1 TGTLPPAARI
11 LTSFSRLRRILR
23 GCSSVGRAP
32 ALQAGGQGFKSPQ
45 LHCIYVHRG
54 TTPLDPRRDGVACR
68 GVWRLGLEVDP
79 NAVLSRWGGCA
90 TAFRVGGRPPSTP
103 AGRRCRLA
111 R

>member
-54 TTPLDPRRDGVACR
+54 TTPLVEGGA
-68 GVWRLGLEVDP
+68 
-79 NAVLSRWGGCA
+79 ASQSGGCPRA
-90 TAFRVGGRPPSTP
+90 ACPAVSRSGEKLPTVSAPSTTS
-103 AGRRCRLA
+103 GWLI
-111 R
+111 